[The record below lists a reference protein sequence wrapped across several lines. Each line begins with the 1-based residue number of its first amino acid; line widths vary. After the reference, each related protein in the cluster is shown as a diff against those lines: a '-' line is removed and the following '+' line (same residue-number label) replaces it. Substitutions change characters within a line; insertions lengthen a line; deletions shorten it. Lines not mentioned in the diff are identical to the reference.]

1 MSRNEL
7 SKRYKSQG
15 VEEHSKQRKQLVG
28 RIQENKEPDPLEELK
43 GQADWSAERRRVV
56 WALSTPTEEAAE
68 EDRANI
74 CRAPGVKKHGS
85 QYQLC
90 E

>member
-1 MSRNEL
+1 MGMFPALRN
-7 SKRYKSQG
+7 SQSCRQAHG
-15 VEEHSKQRKQLVG
+15 FRGS
-28 RIQENKEPDPLEELK
+28 IQENKEPDPLEELK
-43 GQADWSAERRRVV
+43 GQADWSAERGRVV